1 VANLEAN
8 LDACPPGLV
17 AVCRA
22 AVRARGGGFPFV
34 PAGLMAGGTMGAWL
48 VHGPTL
54 YLPAVVIACAMLLVL
69 ALIDARTGL
78 LPDILTLPFLWLGL
92 ILAWAGHS
100 LPLSDAV
107 AGVIAGY
114 GSLWILGAL
123 FQLLRRQ
130 EGMGYGDLKLFAA
143 LGAWVGWQAL
153 VLTLLVA
160 SLAAIAFAM
169 AHQRRLRP
177 RGAYPFGPFLASAAL
192 PALLSGSGV
201 HSWF

>member
-1 VANLEAN
+1 
-8 LDACPPGLV
+8 
-17 AVCRA
+17 
-22 AVRARGGGFPFV
+22 
-34 PAGLMAGGTMGAWL
+34 
-48 VHGPTL
+48 
-54 YLPAVVIACAMLLVL
+54 MLLVL
-69 ALIDARTGL
+69 ALIDAQTGL
-78 LPDILTLPFLWLGL
+78 LPDVLTLPLLWLGL
-92 ILAWAGHS
+92 VLAWTGHS
-100 LPLSDAV
+100 LPLTDAV
-107 AGVIAGY
+107 AGTIAGY

-123 FQLLRRQ
+123 FHLLRRQ

-143 LGAWVGWQAL
+143 LGAWVGWQSL

-177 RGAYPFGPFLASAAL
+177 RGAYPFGPFLAAAAL